1 MLKKVMFFLPS
12 LGGGGAERT
21 VIQLANSFAEQG
33 LNIHL
38 AVCDLTGDKAK
49 LLPEVS
55 PKIELVNFNCGR
67 VMNSI
72 TPLKNKMKAEQYD
85 CLVATQTHTNIVA
98 GIAKKLAG
106 GNTRLIFRE
115 VSTPSKN
122 MKLQGIA
129 KFVLKTLVNWTYPMA
144 QQVICVSKGV
154 ESDFREYYSYKNN
167 NLSTI
172 YNPVL
177 DDAYFAKLEAPVS
190 HRFFNAHD
198 LKNSNKVILAVGRL
212 TEAKN
217 FGFLIRSFK
226 ALHDLYPGT
235 RLLILGEGEL
245 RAEFEALVADLGL
258 KDVVDLPG
266 FDSNPYAYFKY
277 ASLFVL
283 SSNWEGLPGVLIQA
297 LASKVK
303 VVSTNC
309 PSGPMEILDHSK
321 FGLLVECNDQAGLTQ
336 AMQQAIFADYVQY
349 QNADFEAHIQ
359 QFHKQT
365 VLKQYLRMMES
376 VA

>member
-1 MLKKVMFFLPS
+1 MLNKVMFLLPS

-38 AVCDLTGDKAK
+38 GVCDLHGNKAK

-55 PKIELVNFNCGR
+55 PKIELINFNCGR

-72 TPLKNKMKAEQYD
+72 TPLKIKMKAEQYD
-85 CLVATQTHTNIVA
+85 CIVATQTHTNIVA

-106 GNTRLIFRE
+106 VQTRLIFRE

-122 MKLQGIA
+122 MKLKGIS
-129 KFVLKTLVNWTYPMA
+129 KFVLKTLVNWTYPIA
-144 QQVICVSKGV
+144 QQVVCVSKGV
-154 ESDFREYYSYKNN
+154 EADFREYYRYTSN

-177 DDAYFAKLEAPVS
+177 DDTYFEKLKAPVT
-190 HRFFNAHD
+190 HKFFNET
-198 LKNSNKVILAVGRL
+198 NKVILAVGRL

-217 FGFLIRSFK
+217 FGFLIRSFH
-226 ALHDLYPGT
+226 ALYQQHPET
-235 RLLILGEGEL
+235 RLIILGEGEL
-245 RAEFEALVADLGL
+245 RGELEQLVHDLSL
-258 KDVVDLPG
+258 SDVVDLPG
-266 FDSNPYAYFKY
+266 FDPNPYAYFKY
-277 ASLFVL
+277 AELFVL

-297 LASKVK
+297 LASKIK

-309 PSGPMEILDHSK
+309 PSGPKEILADAK
-321 FGLLVECNDQAGLTQ
+321 FGLLVECNDQAGMTA
-336 AMQQAIFADYVQY
+336 AMQQAIFGEYVTY
-349 QNADFEAHIQ
+349 DDTELAAHCL
-359 QFHKQT
+359 QFHKHT
-365 VLKQYLRMMES
+365 VQQRYLQLMERS
-376 VA
+376 A

>member
-1 MLKKVMFFLPS
+1 MLNKVMFFLPS

-33 LNIHL
+33 LKIHL
-38 AVCDLTGDKAK
+38 GVCDLNGDKAK

-55 PKIELVNFNCGR
+55 SKIELVNFNCGR

-72 TPLKNKMKAEQYD
+72 TPLKIKMKAEQYD

-106 GNTRLIFRE
+106 VATRLIFRE

-129 KFVLKTLVNWTYPMA
+129 KFVLKILVNWTYPMA
-144 QQVICVSKGV
+144 QQVVCVSKGV
-154 ESDFREYYSYKNN
+154 EADFREYYAYKNN

-177 DDAYFAKLEAPVS
+177 DDAYFEKLKAPVT
-190 HRFFNAHD
+190 HRFFNNDH
-198 LKNSNKVILAVGRL
+198 KVILAVGRL

-226 ALHDLYPGT
+226 ALHNQHPET

-245 RAEFEALVADLGL
+245 RTEFEALVAELGL
-258 KDVVDLPG
+258 NDVVDLPG
-266 FDSNPYAYFKY
+266 FDANPYAYFKY

-309 PSGPMEILDHSK
+309 PSGPMEILEHSK

-349 QNADFEAHIQ
+349 QEADFESHIQ

-376 VA
+376 AS

>member
-1 MLKKVMFFLPS
+1 MLNKVMFFLPS

-38 AVCDLTGDKAK
+38 AVCDLHADKAK

-72 TPLKNKMKAEQYD
+72 TPLKLKMKAEQYD

-98 GIAKKLAG
+98 GIAKKIAG
-106 GNTRLIFRE
+106 VKTKLIFRE

-129 KFVLKTLVNWTYPMA
+129 KFVLKTLVNLTYPMA
-144 QQVICVSKGV
+144 QQVVCVSKGV
-154 ESDFREYYSYKNN
+154 EADFREYYSYKNN

-177 DDAYFAKLEAPVS
+177 DAAYFEKLKAPVS
-190 HRFFNAHD
+190 HKFFNE
-198 LKNSNKVILAVGRL
+198 SNKVILAVGRL

-226 ALHDLYPGT
+226 NLYDQHTDT
-235 RLLILGEGEL
+235 RLIILGEGEL
-245 RAEFEALVADLGL
+245 RSEFEALITQLGL
-258 KDVVDLPG
+258 NEVVDLPG
-266 FDSNPYAYFKY
+266 FDANPYAYFKY
-277 ASLFVL
+277 VSLFVL

-297 LASKVK
+297 LASKLK

-309 PSGPMEILDHSK
+309 PSGPMEILDHAK
-321 FGLLVECNDQAGLTQ
+321 FGLLVECNDQEGLTQ
-336 AMQQAIFADYVQY
+336 AMQQAIFADYVHY
-349 QNADFEAHIQ
+349 SEAEFHAHIQ
-359 QFHKQT
+359 KFHKAT
-365 VLKQYLRMMES
+365 VLKQYLNMMGS
-376 VA
+376 TS

>member
-1 MLKKVMFFLPS
+1 MLNKVMFFLPS

-33 LNIHL
+33 LKIHVG
-38 AVCDLTGDKAK
+38 VCDLNGDKAK

-55 PKIELVNFNCGR
+55 PKIELINFNCGR

-72 TPLKNKMKAEQYD
+72 TPLKIKMKAEKYD

-106 GNTRLIFRE
+106 VNTRLIFRE

-122 MKLQGIA
+122 IKLQGIA
-129 KFVLKTLVNWTYPMA
+129 KFILKTLVNWTYPMA

-154 ESDFREYYSYKNN
+154 EADFREYYRYKSN

-177 DDAYFAKLEAPVS
+177 DDAYFEKLKASVT
-190 HRFFNAHD
+190 HKFFNET
-198 LKNSNKVILAVGRL
+198 NKVILAVGRL

-226 ALHDLYPGT
+226 ALYDQHADT
-235 RLLILGEGEL
+235 RLIILGEGEL
-245 RAEFEALVADLGL
+245 RTEFEALITELGL
-258 KDVVDLPG
+258 NDVVDLPG
-266 FDSNPYAYFKY
+266 FDTNPYAYFKY

-297 LASKVK
+297 LASKIK

-309 PSGPMEILDHSK
+309 PSGPKEILADAK
-321 FGLLVECNDQAGLTQ
+321 FGLLVECNDRAGMTA
-336 AMQQAIFADYVQY
+336 AMQQAIFDKYVTY
-349 QNADFEAHIQ
+349 DDTELTAHCL
-359 QFHKQT
+359 QFHKHT
-365 VLKQYLRMMES
+365 VQQRYLELMEPS
-376 VA
+376 A

>member
-1 MLKKVMFFLPS
+1 MFFLPT

-21 VIQLANSFAEQG
+21 IIQLANSLVEQG
-33 LNIHL
+33 LNIDL
-38 AVCDLTGDKAK
+38 AVCNLEGEKGK
-49 LLPEVS
+49 LLPEIH
-55 PKIELVNFNCGR
+55 PKIQLINFDCGR
-67 VMNSI
+67 VVNALF
-72 TPLKNKMKAEQYD
+72 PLKKRLQEQHYD
-85 CLVATQTHTNIVA
+85 CIIATQTHTNIVA

-106 GNTRLIFRE
+106 VATRLIFRE

-122 MKLQGIA
+122 LKLQGIA
-129 KFVLKTLVNWTYPMA
+129 KFVLKTLVNWTYPIA
-144 QQVICVSKGV
+144 QQVVCVSKGV
-154 ESDFREYYSYKNN
+154 EADFREYYGYKKN

-177 DDAYFAKLEAPVS
+177 DDTYFEKLKAPVT
-190 HRFFNAHD
+190 HKFLNGDH
-198 LKNSNKVILAVGRL
+198 KVILAVGRL

-226 ALHDLYPGT
+226 ALHDQHPET

-245 RAEFEALVADLGL
+245 RAEFESLVADLGL

-266 FDSNPYAYFKY
+266 FDANPYAYFKY

-309 PSGPMEILDHSK
+309 PSGPMEILMNSK
-321 FGLLVECNDQAGLTQ
+321 FGLLVECNDIDGMSR
-336 AMQQAIFADYVQY
+336 AMQHAMFENYVDYS
-349 QNADFEAHIQ
+349 NDEFEKHCC
-359 QFHKQT
+359 QFHKKN
-365 VLKQYLRMMES
+365 VLQRYLNLMENL
-376 VA
+376 A

>member
-1 MLKKVMFFLPS
+1 MLNKVMFFLPS

-38 AVCDLTGDKAK
+38 GVCDVTGDKAK

-55 PKIELVNFNCGR
+55 RKIQLVNFNCGR

-72 TPLKNKMKAEQYD
+72 TPLKMKLKAEQYD

-106 GNTRLIFRE
+106 VQTALIFRE

-122 MKLQGIA
+122 LKLQGLA

-144 QQVICVSKGV
+144 QQVVCVSKGV
-154 ESDFREYYSYKNN
+154 EADFREYYVYKKN

-177 DDAYFAKLEAPVS
+177 DDAYFEKLKVPVT
-190 HRFFNAHD
+190 HKFFNE
-198 LKNSNKVILAVGRL
+198 SNKVILAVGRL

-217 FGFLIRSFK
+217 FGFLISSFN
-226 ALHDLYPGT
+226 ALHDQYSET
-235 RLLILGEGEL
+235 RLIILGEGEL
-245 RAEFEALVADLGL
+245 RTEFEALVSDLGL
-258 KDVVDLPG
+258 NDVVDLPG
-266 FDSNPYAYFKY
+266 FNSNPYAYFKY

-309 PSGPMEILDHSK
+309 PSGPMEILENSK
-321 FGLLVECNDQAGLTQ
+321 FGLLVECNDQAGLTH
-336 AMQQAIFADYVQY
+336 AMQQAIFADYVRY
-349 QNADFEAHIQ
+349 QEADFEAHIQ
-359 QFHKQT
+359 KFHKAT
-365 VLKQYLRMMES
+365 VLKQYLNMMES
-376 VA
+376 AT

>member
-1 MLKKVMFFLPS
+1 MLNKVMFFLPS

-21 VIQLANSFAEQG
+21 VIQLANSFVEQG
-33 LNIHL
+33 LKIHL
-38 AVCDLTGDKAK
+38 GVCDLHGDKAK
-49 LLPEVS
+49 LLSEVS

-72 TPLKNKMKAEQYD
+72 TPLKIKMKAEQYD
-85 CLVATQTHTNIVA
+85 CLIATQTHTNIVA
-98 GIAKKLAG
+98 GIAKKLADVQ
-106 GNTRLIFRE
+106 TRLIFRE

-144 QQVICVSKGV
+144 QQVVCVSKGV
-154 ESDFREYYSYKNN
+154 EADFREYYRYKSN

-177 DDAYFAKLEAPVS
+177 DDAYFEKLKAPVT
-190 HRFFNAHD
+190 HPFFAPE
-198 LKNSNKVILAVGRL
+198 NKVILAVGRL

-226 ALHDLYPGT
+226 VLHDQHADT
-235 RLLILGEGEL
+235 RLIILGEGEL
-245 RAEFEALVADLGL
+245 RTEFETLVAALGL
-258 KDVVDLPG
+258 KDAVDLPG
-266 FDSNPYAYFKY
+266 FDANPYAYFKY

-297 LASKVK
+297 LASKIK

-309 PSGPMEILDHSK
+309 PSGPMEILDYAK
-321 FGLLVECNDQAGLTQ
+321 FGLLVECNDQAGLTLS
-336 AMQQAIFADYVQY
+336 MHQAIFADYVHY
-349 QNADFEAHIQ
+349 SEGDFEAHIQ
-359 QFHKQT
+359 QFHKHT
-365 VLKQYLRMMES
+365 VLKQYLSIMEPAS
-376 VA
+376 

>member
-1 MLKKVMFFLPS
+1 MLNKVMFFLPS

-21 VIQLANSFAEQG
+21 VIQLANCFAEQG
-33 LNIHL
+33 LKIHL
-38 AVCDLTGDKAK
+38 GVCDLHGDKAK

-55 PKIELVNFNCGR
+55 PKIELINFNCGR

-72 TPLKNKMKAEQYD
+72 TSLKIKMKAEQYD

-98 GIAKKLAG
+98 GIAKKIAG
-106 GNTRLIFRE
+106 VNTRLIFRE

-129 KFVLKTLVNWTYPMA
+129 KFVLKILVNWTYPMA

-154 ESDFREYYSYKNN
+154 EADFCEYYSYKKN

-177 DDAYFAKLEAPVS
+177 DDAYFEKLKVPVT
-190 HRFFNAHD
+190 HRFFND
-198 LKNSNKVILAVGRL
+198 TNRVILAVGRL

-217 FGFLIRSFK
+217 FDFLIRSFK
-226 ALHDLYPGT
+226 TLHDQHLGT
-235 RLLILGEGEL
+235 RLIILGEGEL
-245 RAEFEALVADLGL
+245 RSEFEALIAELGL
-258 KDVVDLPG
+258 TEVVDLPG

-309 PSGPMEILDHSK
+309 PSGPMEILDNSK
-321 FGLLVECNDQAGLTQ
+321 FGLLVECNDQAGFTQ
-336 AMQQAIFADYVQY
+336 AMQQAIFADYMQY
-349 QNADFEAHIQ
+349 SNADFEAHIQ
-359 QFHKQT
+359 QFYKQT
-365 VLKQYLRMMES
+365 VLKQYLNMMES
-376 VA
+376 SS